1 VKPWVLG
8 CDPGLEGALA
18 LFNSETCKIEMLHDM
33 PVTQGRV
40 DPAKLA
46 AVIDAAKFMAG
57 GALHGAVELTG
68 SLPRQRGAYNF
79 GLSNGVLHGCL
90 GALGVPFT
98 LVQPAQWK
106 SSMGLRKMID
116 ETQAGTKTRAREIAS
131 KLWPERAEDFKR
143 AMDADRAEAALI
155 ARFFAS
161 KNGWLA
167 TEAVAKAKQIAEVL
181 S

>member
-1 VKPWVLG
+1 MLLN
-8 CDPGLEGALA
+8 C
-18 LFNSETCKIEMLHDM
+18 ETRKIEMIHDM

-46 AVIDAAKFMAG
+46 AIIDTAKFMASDVI
-57 GALHGAVELTG
+57 HGAVELTG

-106 SSMGLRKMID
+106 SSMGLRKMTD
-116 ETQAGTKTRAREIAS
+116 ETQAGTKTRARELAT
-131 KLWPERAEDFKR
+131 KLWPERAADFKR
-143 AMDADRAEAALI
+143 VMDADRAEAALI

-161 KNGWLA
+161 KNGW
-167 TEAVAKAKQIAEVL
+167 I
-181 S
+181 